1 MAKKIS
7 LPLRNLTGKP
17 VRTAVLISLT
27 ALLTLTVLA
36 GSIIVSSLRK
46 GLHSLEAR
54 LGADIMVVPYEATTK
69 SRLENIVLQG
79 NTGYFYMENAL
90 YDKVAAREG
99 VGQISAQLYLASA
112 SAGCCSV
119 PVQIIGF
126 DPETDFTITPWIKKS
141 YGKPLADLD
150 IVVGNDLNAFVGD
163 TLTFYGVDC
172 RVAAKLDKTGTSF
185 DTAVFT
191 NQNTIKALIR
201 SSVERKMN
209 DFQKLDPDKVV
220 SCILINPADGYSVEE
235 VVNDINIHVKKVKAI
250 RTKEMISGI
259 SESLSGVSDITVI
272 LIAAVWLLGIVILL
286 LAFTM
291 SVNERKRE
299 FAVLRVIGSS
309 RGMLASV
316 VLREALTIGAIGGIA
331 GAALALLIVLPFN
344 SLIETQ
350 LGLPFLLP
358 AAGTLIALTVAALLI
373 AVLVS
378 ALASALSA
386 YRISRLDP
394 AVILRGDQT

>member
-1 MAKKIS
+1 MDAS
-7 LPLRNLTGKP
+7 
-17 VRTAVLISLT
+17 
-27 ALLTLTVLA
+27 ALDEV
-36 GSIIVSSLRK
+36 
-46 GLHSLEAR
+46 LEAD
-54 LGADIMVVPYEATTK
+54 GVEK
-69 SRLENIVLQG
+69 
-79 NTGYFYMENAL
+79 
-90 YDKVAAREG
+90 AAP
-99 VGQISAQLYLASA
+99 QTFLASLKA
-112 SAGCCSV
+112 DCCSV
-119 PVQIIGF
+119 KIQVIGF
-126 DPETDFTITPWIKKS
+126 DPERDFTIQPWIRKS
-141 YGKPLADLD
+141 YSKEMETGD
-150 IVVGNDLNAFVGD
+150 IIVGSSLTVPKNK

-172 RVAAKLDKTGTSF
+172 HVAAKLDKTGTSF

-201 SSVERKMN
+201 SSVDRKMN

-259 SESLSGVSDITVI
+259 SESLSGVSDITAI